1 MLKSYGVRQ
10 YAAAELAS
18 TAIKLLQFNH
28 LVQDTRMKPLK
39 ISLSIALALTT
50 IASSSNAF
58 ACAACGCTLSKDWET
73 QGITTKPGF
82 SAELSYDY
90 LNQNQQRYGSGKAS
104 GALINTLN
112 AATQEIEAFTKTQTI
127 TASINYTGDTVGVSI
142 QIPFVNRTHGTYGN
156 GPGYNYST
164 SSDNSVG
171 DVRIIG
177 RYTGFSDEKTSGII
191 AGVKLPTGNTGANFS
206 TGIAAPG
213 ALDSGLQIGT
223 GSTDIILGGYT
234 SGTVDKYGWFAQGT
248 VQHAVATDIAMTG
261 TYRPGDAYTLNTGL
275 RYAEFGAKITPMLQL
290 NIIKRQADTGTSVPV
305 DQLNLSTPVSG
316 GTLAYLAPGASMRLG
331 GGTSVYGFVQL
342 PIYQSV
348 NSLQLAP
355 QYTLTV
361 GMRQSFE

>member
-1 MLKSYGVRQ
+1 
-10 YAAAELAS
+10 
-18 TAIKLLQFNH
+18 
-28 LVQDTRMKPLK
+28 MKYLK

-50 IASSSNAF
+50 ITSGSNAF

-82 SAELSYDY
+82 SADLSYDT

-112 AATQEIEAFTKTQTI
+112 TAGQEIEAFTKTQTV
-127 TASINYTGDTVGVSI
+127 TAALNYSGETVGVSI

-156 GPGYNYST
+156 PAGVTGPVGTSYST
-164 SSDNSVG
+164 SSDNSLG

-177 RYTGFSDEKTSGII
+177 RYTGFSAEKTSGII
-191 AGVKLPTGNTGANFS
+191 AGIKLPTGNTGATFTAGTNA
-206 TGIAAPG
+206 GA

-223 GSTDIILGGYT
+223 GSTDLILGGYT
-234 SGTVDKYGWFAQGT
+234 SGSFNKYGWFAQGT
-248 VQHAVATDIAMTG
+248 VQHAVATDLSTTG

-305 DQLNLSTPVSG
+305 DQLNFSTPISG

-342 PIYQSV
+342 PVYQSV

-355 QYTLTV
+355 QYTLTLGV
-361 GMRQSFE
+361 RQSFE

>member
-1 MLKSYGVRQ
+1 
-10 YAAAELAS
+10 
-18 TAIKLLQFNH
+18 
-28 LVQDTRMKPLK
+28 MKPLK

-50 IASSSNAF
+50 IAAGSDAF

-104 GALINTLN
+104 GALINSQLN
-112 AATQEIEAFTKTQTI
+112 ALPAGQEIEAFTKTQI
-127 TASINYTGDTVGVSI
+127 LTASLNYTGDVIGVSI
-142 QIPFVNRTHGTYGN
+142 QLPFVNRTHATYGN
-156 GPGYNYST
+156 TAPLGSSYST
-164 SSDNSVG
+164 SSDNSLG

-191 AGVKLPTGNTGANFS
+191 AGVKLPTGNTGANF
-206 TGIAAPG
+206 TGGTAAG
-213 ALDSGLQIGT
+213 QALDAGLQIGT

-234 SGTVDKYGWFAQGT
+234 SGTMDKYGWFAQGT
-248 VQHAVATDIAMTG
+248 VQHAVATDTAIGGLA
-261 TYRPGDAYTLNTGL
+261 YRPGDAYTLNTGL

-290 NIIKRQADTGTSVPV
+290 NIIKRQADSGTFTVPLDPVTGV
-305 DQLNLSTPVSG
+305 PVSG

-342 PIYQSV
+342 PVYQSV
-348 NSLQLAP
+348 NSLQLTP